1 MTSMYS
7 EGLKQVSTKREKVK
21 APTVE
26 GIPKPYP
33 EDAPARLHKE
43 YYDEYVKPKITGSEK
58 VDSAIFGLAKY
69 LEGRGVNLP
78 KTLQDKSF
86 SEYLD
91 ERGVKVGKRA
101 GGTRMPKKHIMELP
115 TNSAQKRRK

>member
-1 MTSMYS
+1 MASMYS
-7 EGLKQVSTKREKVK
+7 EGLKQVSTKREKDE

-33 EDAPARLHKE
+33 EDAPARLHRQ
-43 YYDEYVKPKITGSEK
+43 YYEEHVKPRLTGSEK

-78 KTLQDKSF
+78 KALQDKSF
-86 SEYLD
+86 SEYLE
-91 ERGVKVGKRA
+91 ERGIAVGKRG

-115 TNSAQKRRK
+115 TNSSQKRRK